1 MFGLGIQELLIILLI
16 ILIFFGAEKIPQ
28 LAKSLGKGMSEFRKA
43 SQEVK
48 EEINKETNETPQVAT
63 ASENPP
69 TTLQYMTCSACNAK
83 TVEGSI
89 FCSQCGER
97 LSSDVR
103 CKICRRLLQADDK
116 FCPNCG
122 NPLET

>member
-1 MFGLGIQELLIILLI
+1 MFGLGVQELLIILLI

-48 EEINKETNETPQVAT
+48 EEINKEANSTPPVAT
-63 ASENPP
+63 TTENPP
-69 TTLQYMTCSACNAK
+69 TFIQYITCATCSAK
-83 TVEGSI
+83 TVAGSI

-97 LSSDVR
+97 LSNDVR
-103 CKICRRLLQADDK
+103 CKICQRLLQPDEK

-122 NPLET
+122 NARQS